1 MSIAIISLLVILA
14 VVIIGVPI
22 LARVFGEA
30 ASRNENTLEGEGDEK
45 ASREDDEGGP
55 GGR

>member
-1 MSIAIISLLVILA
+1 MSIAIVSLLVILA

-30 ASRNENTLEGEGDEK
+30 ASRNENTPDGEGDEK
-45 ASREDDEGGP
+45 AGREDDEGGSSS
-55 GGR
+55 R

>member
-1 MSIAIISLLVILA
+1 MSIAIVSLLVILA

-45 ASREDDEGGP
+45 AGREDDEGGP

>member
-1 MSIAIISLLVILA
+1 MSIAIVSLLVILA

-30 ASRNENTLEGEGDEK
+30 ASRNENTPGGEGDEK
-45 ASREDDEGGP
+45 AGREDDEGGKQ
-55 GGR
+55 